1 MSAGEEALLALLPVA
16 APDQLALAAELTP
29 AQVGAAVGALR
40 RGGRGPGALAAW
52 GIYHLEDENIWVTYL
67 GLGEVATPGDA
78 LSALLMVA
86 RVRVDPGSGELRP
99 LRPPDAEPE

>member
-1 MSAGEEALLALLPVA
+1 MTPGEQTLAELLPVHT
-16 APDQLALAAELTP
+16 PEHLALAAELTP
-29 AQVGAAVGALR
+29 AQVRALR
-40 RGGRGPGALAAW
+40 RHGRGPGALAAW
-52 GIYHLEDENIWVTYL
+52 MIHHLEDENIWVTYL
-67 GLGEVATPGDA
+67 GLGKVAAPGDA